1 MASRKKHEPPRND
14 ALTVLTRKFGDAAGW
29 AQDVAKATAAAELAE
44 EVYAL
49 RERHGLTQL
58 ALARLIDSSQSA
70 IARMEDAT
78 YAGHSIS
85 VLRRIA
91 AAVGEQ
97 VSVRFVVG
105 ASAPALGKRPRGRKR
120 PSEVTLPGPTTGF
133 VRKGAFRE
141 GSVSRRNIAEKSRA
155 PA

>member
-1 MASRKKHEPPRND
+1 MASRKKHEPHRNN
-14 ALTVLTRKFGDAAGW
+14 ALAVLTKKFGNAAGW
-29 AQDVAKATAAAELAE
+29 EQDVLKETAAAELAE

-70 IARMEDAT
+70 IARMEDST
-78 YAGHSIS
+78 YTGHSIS
-85 VLRRIA
+85 VLRRMA
-91 AAVGEQ
+91 AAVGEH

-105 ASAPALGKRPRGRKR
+105 ASANAKRPRGRKHPSGVDR
-120 PSEVTLPGPTTGF
+120 PAPTKESVRPGTFGAGSGLK
-133 VRKGAFRE
+133 RKT
-141 GSVSRRNIAEKSRA
+141 AEKTRA